1 MGAPNPTPSSAP
13 GTAHGPRPW
22 NLRRKALILAA
33 AASVPLIV
41 ALSGAVWFLSS
52 VKAQVAWVGPG
63 EAEAER
69 WAARLAVQALQC
81 RHFEQSYILHLRER
95 EARAHDRAR
104 WAEAWEGLTQALDQ
118 MASRVEDA
126 EARAKITGWRNQAV
140 QYRVRMLDVI
150 QRVDEGEL
158 TDPLAASQML
168 APFEPAMR
176 ELVDQGVGQGIGQG
190 VGQAAGQAV
199 APGEPGTPDPTARR
213 EELTRRIGL
222 GMIMLAVLGLG
233 TVALLTLLGLL
244 LAHRLLGRVAVLDE
258 GVRRIAEGALDTRVD
273 IRSGDEIEALG
284 EQFNRMAESLSAHRQ
299 ALDKSTRDAEASARA
314 KAEFL
319 ATMSHEIRTPLT
331 GVIGMSDL
339 LLGTRLTS
347 EQREFV
353 ETLNTSAEALLS
365 LINDI
370 LDFSKFESGN
380 IELDEV
386 AFDLQALAEDVIQIL
401 GSRARE
407 KHLDL
412 LLRYDQG
419 LPRFFVGDPGRI
431 RQILLNLVGNALK
444 FTELGHVLLAVSHG
458 GMAGER
464 VRVELGVEDTGIG
477 IPEESLPV
485 IFDRFT
491 RVNSIESRRAGGTGL
506 GLAISRQIVELMGG
520 KISVSSELGK
530 GSTFTFVLPLT
541 PDRNPSIEALPSANL
556 AGARIAIIDDSAV
569 NRRVLVELL
578 QGWNARVSAFPNAY
592 AALAGLRDA
601 QAKGEPFD
609 IAVIDSSMP
618 DMDGAELG
626 AEMQAD
632 PMLADLSM
640 VLLTSN
646 PRHGDAR
653 RYQDLGFVGY
663 LTKPAKRN
671 VLLETLRTVLGSKR
685 AGVPVPLV
693 TRHRVAESQAIRR
706 ITTPGAVAHM
716 LPELESQ
723 AVPEPVPEPMPQPM
737 LAREVSDAVAR
748 AVTGTTRVLLVDDTQ
763 VNRRLASKMLEKLG
777 VAVDVAANGLEAV
790 AKAETQHYALILM
803 DCQMPEMDGYE
814 ATQRI
819 REYEGEQRHTPIVAM
834 TASAMP
840 EDRKRCLDA
849 GMDDYISKPVRQDT
863 LRSAVSKWLVRS
875 ES

>member
-1 MGAPNPTPSSAP
+1 MGAPDPTSSPAP
-13 GTAHGPRPW
+13 GAARGPRRW
-22 NLRRKALILAA
+22 NLRRKALLLAV

-41 ALSGAVWFLSS
+41 ALSGAVWLLHSVEVRVEALS
-52 VKAQVAWVGPG
+52 AG
-63 EAEAER
+63 ETEVER

-81 RHFEQSYILHLRER
+81 RRFEQGYVLHLPDR
-95 EARAHDRAR
+95 EARERQHAH
-104 WAEAWEGLTQALDQ
+104 WTEAWEGLTQALD
-118 MASRVEDA
+118 ET
-126 EARAKITGWRNQAV
+126 ARGSDPDTRAQVSQWQTQAV
-140 QYRVRMLDVI
+140 QYRVRMLDII
-150 QRVDEGEL
+150 QRVENGEL
-158 TDPLAASQML
+158 TDPIAANQLLATL
-168 APFEPAMR
+168 DGGMR
-176 ELVDQGVGQGIGQG
+176 EIID
-190 VGQAAGQAV
+190 QAAELS
-199 APGEPGTPDPTARR
+199 EPGTPRLAAR
-213 EELTRRIGL
+213 EQLTGRVRL
-222 GMIMLAVLGLG
+222 GMVMLAVLGLG
-233 TVALLTLLGLL
+233 TVSLLVLLGLL
-244 LAHRLLGRVAVLDE
+244 VAHRLQGRVAVLDE
-258 GVRRIAEGALDTRVD
+258 GTRRIAGGALDTRVS
-273 IRSGDEIEALG
+273 IHSGDEIEALG
-284 EQFNRMAESLSAHRQ
+284 EHFNRMAEAVTAQRQ
-299 ALDKSTRDAEASARA
+299 ALAKSVHDAEASARA

-401 GSRARE
+401 GSRARA

-458 GMAGER
+458 GTAGAR
-464 VRVELGVEDTGIG
+464 VRVELAVEDTGIG
-477 IPEESLPV
+477 IPDHSLPV

-491 RVNSIESRRAGGTGL
+491 RVNSIEARRAGGTGL
-506 GLAISRQIVELMGG
+506 GLAISRQLAELMGG
-520 KISVSSELGK
+520 RISVSSALGK

-541 PDRNPSIEALPSANL
+541 ADPEPSVEALPSADL

-569 NRRVLVELL
+569 NRRVLIELL
-578 QGWNARVSAFPNAY
+578 QGWNARVVAFPDAY
-592 AALAGLRDA
+592 TALAGLRDA
-601 QAKGEPFD
+601 QARGEPFD
-609 IAVIDSSMP
+609 IAVVDSSMP

-626 AEMQAD
+626 AEVQND
-632 PMLADLSM
+632 SSLADLSM

-646 PRHGDAR
+646 PRPGDAR
-653 RYQDLGFVGY
+653 RYQELGFAGY

-671 VLLETLRTVLGSKR
+671 VLMETLSTVLGSKR

-693 TRHRVAESQAIRR
+693 TRHRLAESQAIRR
-706 ITTPGAVAHM
+706 STTSEVASAL
-716 LPELESQ
+716 LPEMESQ
-723 AVPEPVPEPMPQPM
+723 AVPLPV
-737 LAREVSDAVAR
+737 LADEISAAVTKAVASP
-748 AVTGTTRVLLVDDTQ
+748 TRVLLVDDTM

-777 VAVDVAANGLEAV
+777 VSVDVAANGLEAV
-790 AKAETQHYALILM
+790 AKVEVQRYALILM

-819 REYEGEQRHTPIVAM
+819 REHEGSLRRTPIVAM

>member
-13 GTAHGPRPW
+13 GAARGPRPW
-22 NLRRKALILAA
+22 NLRRKALLLAA

-41 ALSGAVWFLSS
+41 ALSGAVWFLHS
-52 VKAQVAWVGPG
+52 VKAQVERLAPG
-63 EAEAER
+63 ETEAER

-81 RHFEQSYILHLRER
+81 RHFEQSYLLHLPDRKAREQD
-95 EARAHDRAR
+95 HAR

-118 MASRVEDA
+118 MASLAEDA
-126 EARAKITGWRNQAV
+126 DARDRITGWRNRAV

-150 QRVDEGEL
+150 QRVENGAL
-158 TDPLAASQML
+158 TDPLAARGAL
-168 APFEPAMR
+168 AELEEGMR
-176 ELVDQGVGQGIGQG
+176 GLVDQA
-190 VGQAAGQAV
+190 VGQAD
-199 APGEPGTPDPTARR
+199 APGEPGMPDPTARR
-213 EELTRRIGL
+213 EQQTRRIGL
-222 GMIMLAVLGLG
+222 GMTMLAVLGLG
-233 TVALLTLLGLL
+233 TVALLVLLGLL

-273 IRSGDEIEALG
+273 IRSGDELEGLG
-284 EQFNRMAESLSAHRQ
+284 EQFNHMAEALTAHRQ

-370 LDFSKFESGN
+370 LDFSKFESGS

-412 LLRYDQG
+412 LLRYDQT

-444 FTELGHVLLAVSHG
+444 FTELGHVLLAVGHG
-458 GMAGER
+458 GMAGDR
-464 VRVELGVEDTGIG
+464 VRVELAVEDTGIG

-541 PDRNPSIEALPSANL
+541 ADQNPSIEALPSANL

-601 QAKGEPFD
+601 QARGEPFD

-626 AEMQAD
+626 AEIHGD

-706 ITTPGAVAHM
+706 IATPDAVAAM

-723 AVPEPVPEPMPQPM
+723 AVPEPVPEPM
-737 LAREVSDAVAR
+737 LASEVSDAVTR
-748 AVTGTTRVLLVDDTQ
+748 AVASPTRVLLVDDTQ

-777 VAVDVAANGLEAV
+777 VTVDVAANGLEAV
-790 AKAETQHYALILM
+790 AKAEAQRYALILM

-819 REYEGEQRHTPIVAM
+819 REREGEQRHTPIVAM

-863 LRSAVSKWLVRS
+863 LRSAVSRWLVRP
-875 ES
+875 ESSSDS

>member
-1 MGAPNPTPSSAP
+1 MGAPDPTPSSAP
-13 GTAHGPRPW
+13 GAARGPRRW
-22 NLRRKALILAA
+22 NLRRKALLLAA
-33 AASVPLIV
+33 AASLPLLV
-41 ALSGAVWFLSS
+41 ALSGAVWFLQS
-52 VKAQVAWVGPG
+52 VATQIERLTP
-63 EAEAER
+63 AETEIER

-81 RHFEQSYILHLRER
+81 RRFEQSYILHLLEPEERER
-95 EARAHDRAR
+95 EHAR
-104 WAEAWEGLTQALDQ
+104 WTEAWEGLTQALDQ
-118 MASRVEDA
+118 MASRVQDA
-126 EARAKITGWRNQAV
+126 DTRAQLTRWRSDAV
-140 QYRVRMLDVI
+140 QYRVRVLGVI
-150 QRVDEGEL
+150 QQVEKGEI
-158 TDPLAASQML
+158 TDPVAASRLL
-168 APFEPAMR
+168 APLEEGMR
-176 ELVDQGVGQGIGQG
+176 EMID
-190 VGQAAGQAV
+190 QAAG
-199 APGEPGTPDPTARR
+199 PGEPATPGLTARR
-213 EELTRRIGL
+213 EELAARIGL
-222 GMIMLAVLGLG
+222 GMGMLAVLGLG
-233 TVALLTLLGLL
+233 TVALLVLLGLA
-244 LAHRLLGRVAVLDE
+244 LAHRLLGRVAVFEE
-258 GVRRIAEGALDTRVD
+258 GARRLAEGALDTRVS
-273 IRSGDEIEALG
+273 IRSRDEMEDLG
-284 EQFNRMAESLSAHRQ
+284 EQFNAMAVAMHTQRQ
-299 ALDKSTRDAEASARA
+299 GLDKTVRDAEAAARA

-412 LLRYDQG
+412 LLRYDQA

-458 GMAGER
+458 GMAGDR
-464 VRVELGVEDTGIG
+464 VRVELAIEDTGIG

-491 RVNSIESRRAGGTGL
+491 RVNSVESRRAGGTGL

-541 PDRNPSIEALPSANL
+541 ADQKPAIEALPSADL

-569 NRRVLVELL
+569 NRRVLLELL
-578 QGWNARVSAFPNAY
+578 QGWNARASAFPNGY

-601 QAKGEPFD
+601 QARGEPFD

-626 AEMQAD
+626 AEIHGD
-632 PMLADLSM
+632 PALADLSM

-653 RYQDLGFVGY
+653 RYQDLGFAGY

-671 VLLETLRTVLGSKR
+671 VLMETLSTVLGSKR

-693 TRHRVAESQAIRR
+693 TRHRLAESQAIRR
-706 ITTPGAVAHM
+706 VVTPDVVAAM

-723 AVPEPVPEPMPQPM
+723 AVPELVPEDVI
-737 LAREVSDAVAR
+737 AAEVSA
-748 AVTGTTRVLLVDDTQ
+748 AVTKAITSPTRVLLVDDTQ

-777 VAVDVAANGLEAV
+777 VTVDVAANGLEAV
-790 AKAETQHYALILM
+790 AKAESQRYALILM

-819 REYEGEQRHTPIVAM
+819 REYEGELRRTPIVAM

-849 GMDDYISKPVRQDT
+849 GMDDYISKPIRQDT
-863 LRSAVSKWLVRS
+863 LRSAVSKWLVRTDS
-875 ES
+875 

>member
-13 GTAHGPRPW
+13 GAARSRRW

-41 ALSGAVWFLSS
+41 ALSGAVWFLHS
-52 VKAQVAWVGPG
+52 VEAQVERLAPG
-63 EAEAER
+63 EPEAEQ
-69 WAARLAVQALQC
+69 WAARLAMQALQC
-81 RHFEQSYILHLRER
+81 RRFEQSYILHLPER
-95 EARAHDRAR
+95 EARRQDHEL
-104 WAEAWEGLTQALDQ
+104 WAEAWEGLAQALDQ

-126 EARAKITGWRNQAV
+126 GRRAKIPGWRNHAV
-140 QYRVRMLDVI
+140 RYRVGMLDVI
-150 QRVDEGEL
+150 QRVENGEL
-158 TDPLAASQML
+158 TDPFAARQLL
-168 APFEPAMR
+168 APFEDGMA
-176 ELVDQGVGQGIGQG
+176 EIID
-190 VGQAAGQAV
+190 QAA
-199 APGEPGTPDPTARR
+199 APGEPGTPDLAARR
-213 EELTRRIGL
+213 AELARRIEL
-222 GMIMLAVLGLG
+222 GMAMLAVLGLG
-233 TVALLTLLGLL
+233 AVALLALLGRL
-244 LAHRLLGRVAVLDE
+244 LAQRLLGRVAVLDE
-258 GVRRIAEGALDTRVD
+258 GARRIAEGALDTRVS
-273 IRSGDEIEALG
+273 IRSGDELEELG
-284 EQFNRMAESLSAHRQ
+284 EQFNRMAEALAAQRQ
-299 ALDKSTRDAEASARA
+299 ALDKSARDADASARA

-370 LDFSKFESGN
+370 LDFSKFESGS

-458 GMAGER
+458 GMAGGR
-464 VRVELGVEDTGIG
+464 VRVELAVEDTGIG

-520 KISVSSELGK
+520 KMSVSSELGK
-530 GSTFTFVLPLT
+530 GSTFLFVLPLNAD
-541 PDRNPSIEALPSANL
+541 PRPAIEALPSANL

-578 QGWNARVSAFPNAY
+578 QGWNARVAAFPNAY
-592 AALAGLRDA
+592 TALAELRDA
-601 QAKGEPFD
+601 QARGEPFD
-609 IAVIDSSMP
+609 IAVVDSSMP

-626 AEMQAD
+626 AEIHGD

-653 RYQDLGFVGY
+653 RYQELGFAGY

-671 VLLETLRTVLGSKR
+671 VLMETLQTVLGSKR

-693 TRHRVAESQAIRR
+693 TRHSVAESQAIRR
-706 ITTPGAVAHM
+706 ITGHDAVAAM

-723 AVPEPVPEPMPQPM
+723 AVPELV
-737 LAREVSDAVAR
+737 LADVISDAVTR
-748 AVTGTTRVLLVDDTQ
+748 AVTAPTRVLLVDDTQ

-777 VAVDVAANGLEAV
+777 VVVDVAANGVEAV
-790 AKAETQHYALILM
+790 ARAESQRYALILM

-819 REYEGEQRHTPIVAM
+819 REYEGSLRHTPIVAM

-863 LRSAVSKWLVRS
+863 LRSAVSKWLVLTKP
-875 ES
+875 